1 MDPDAV
7 VDSKETV
14 TITLHSGVPTKT
26 MLVDDRH
33 VVWEEGDVVDINDAL
48 YQVRVDEKNP
58 SIAYVDNVVAADEYY
73 AHYSATWIFYYDEG
87 LFMELPVT
95 QYYRPDSFDQWAN
108 QAIAYSKTPEL
119 HFYNAASVLKLGLK
133 GNGEKVKKVTV
144 AGNDNE
150 IMSGQYLVPW
160 DEFKNL
166 EEFGGLEPDTLAIK
180 RTYVQLYAN
189 GELELK
195 DTPQYVYLVVPPQTF
210 AKGFTVS
217 VEDMDGKICY
227 KSTDKSVTT
236 KRSEILEMAE
246 FTFNASEALVVS
258 EVTPGPTSVE
268 YKVKAKPGEVMTAV
282 VTKAMWDRFVEV
294 NGEDMAS
301 AIATHIVNNYGYS
314 RTVPESGEL
323 VCEDAYIYNFNYYAM
338 NLLPDC
344 DYKILVSYANGQSVG
359 PVTIND
365 FKTSKGSGNAPE
377 IRTEVTS
384 DHNSVSVKVFVSGNV
399 TSLLCMN
406 DQKTIVDELIA
417 SGMTYLDIVNLW
429 AGVVRDE
436 GLNDAKSE
444 AGLVYSL
451 SDLPND
457 TEYTFS
463 FLATTETGAYTME
476 IVNVKTQNVF
486 GVEGDWTTVT
496 EKAEMV
502 SDLLANFGIE
512 PFYIDSLKVEKC
524 GNHDIF
530 RIVDLNKASNRYVM
544 AYEEPAETQYFYIDA
559 RDHNA
564 VTVPYDL
571 NKMIVSQYNLMYCSA
586 SYFDEGSVNGSY
598 DPSTGVLAFGD
609 MAMLLNGELAYYYY
623 TGNSSVLYLNGG
635 SAPVARNWYLVGSF
649 NEWMIGDANYLM
661 TETEAYY
668 VYNNLKLETDAE
680 LKFNVGDWSINRGGN
695 FAKNAALDLI
705 DGGPNF
711 MVPAGTYDI
720 FMTKDAS
727 VVYFM
732 DKGFAPENLYVE
744 MGLSKVHTLEPGSYV
759 LTSGAVAAA
768 YSRGVLL
775 TDGNYYT
782 LVYDG
787 TGSLSNYQVGDV
799 LQVRAQAQRYAGMIQ
814 LQSASV
820 ALVGRSDI
828 ATPTPAVYTAA
839 NVNELLGQTVPSYIQ
854 YEGKLKHSGNY
865 FNVEIEGT
873 QIIGSVSNP
882 MGDIKAL
889 LDANDGATIKVTGYY
904 VGMTG
909 NNVYM
914 NTMATA
920 VEVIKQAEETPE
932 VAPTVATV
940 DKFLQAAEDDT
951 WYQLTGKISNVKST
965 VYGNFDLVDE
975 TGSVYVYGLTATK
988 VASNDKSYAT
998 LGLKEGDV
1006 VTLVGKRTSYKGSP
1020 QVGGPAYYV
1029 SHVVGENPGE
1039 GGEVTPPAGG
1049 SGQYDPQGITWT
1061 LGDGAYDIS
1070 SSPSQTGTV
1079 NGVELGNVLKLGKG
1093 SAVGSATL
1101 HIPAGTKKVGAYI
1114 IAWKGKTATNLKF
1127 SVGGTEVM
1135 SMTPKANDGATGNP
1149 PYTITVTDSD
1159 WYEMD
1164 VPTTGAIDVVVE
1176 TTDPSQGRVIIIGLK
1191 AIK

>member
-1 MDPDAV
+1 MKAIKFLFGTLAALMLFAGCDELYGLLEGGLNGLKLSKTSLEFEAAGGSQSVEITASLAWEVECDASWIKVTPANGVASTEKVEVTFEVAENTGEAREAEVEFSIQQASQILKITQKAAPAGPDNPGGPGEETTGWGIVGDINNWGNPDAATGEV
-7 VDSKETV
+7 K
-14 TITLHSGVPTKT
+14 K
-26 MLVDDRH
+26 
-33 VVWEEGDVVDINDAL
+33 DIPL
-48 YQVRVDEKNP
+48 EFLK
-58 SIAYVDNVVAADEYY
+58 
-73 AHYSATWIFYYDEG
+73 
-87 LFMELPVT
+87 
-95 QYYRPDSFDQWAN
+95 DSF
-108 QAIAYSKTPEL
+108 Y
-119 HFYNAASVLKLGLK
+119 
-133 GNGEKVKKVTV
+133 V
-144 AGNDNE
+144 AKN
-150 IMSGQYLVPW
+150 V
-160 DEFKNL
+160 EF
-166 EEFGGLEPDTLAIK
+166 
-180 RTYVQLYAN
+180 
-189 GELELK
+189 
-195 DTPQYVYLVVPPQTF
+195 
-210 AKGFTVS
+210 
-217 VEDMDGKICY
+217 
-227 KSTDKSVTT
+227 
-236 KRSEILEMAE
+236 
-246 FTFNASEALVVS
+246 
-258 EVTPGPTSVE
+258 
-268 YKVKAKPGEVMTAV
+268 
-282 VTKAMWDRFVEV
+282 
-294 NGEDMAS
+294 
-301 AIATHIVNNYGYS
+301 
-314 RTVPESGEL
+314 PESGFKIRKNNEWNDLANLGLELQGPVEVDHVYQL
-323 VCEDAYIYNFNYYAM
+323 VC
-338 NLLPDC
+338 
-344 DYKILVSYANGQSVG
+344 GG
-359 PVTIND
+359 
-365 FKTSKGSGNAPE
+365 GSGNMLIAAGKYDVYLNEVNLKAYIMTPGKDYWEAVVPGQKPE
-377 IRTEVTS
+377 VPADPT
-384 DHNSVSVKVFVSGNV
+384 DWHVSG
-399 TSLLCMN
+399 LFN
-406 DQKTIVDELIA
+406 DW
-417 SGMTYLDIVNLW
+417 N
-429 AGVVRDE
+429 AGD
-436 GLNDAKSE
+436 
-444 AGLVYSL
+444 
-451 SDLPND
+451 PNYKMAH
-457 TEYTFS
+457 EKEYYTF
-463 FLATTETGAYTME
+463 LGLTLEAAT
-476 IVNVKTQNVF
+476 
-486 GVEGDWTTVT
+486 
-496 EKAEMV
+496 
-502 SDLLANFGIE
+502 
-512 PFYIDSLKVEKC
+512 
-524 GNHDIF
+524 
-530 RIVDLNKASNRYVM
+530 
-544 AYEEPAETQYFYIDA
+544 
-559 RDHNA
+559 
-564 VTVPYDL
+564 
-571 NKMIVSQYNLMYCSA
+571 
-586 SYFDEGSVNGSY
+586 
-598 DPSTGVLAFGD
+598 
-609 MAMLLNGELAYYYY
+609 
-623 TGNSSVLYLNGG
+623 
-635 SAPVARNWYLVGSF
+635 
-649 NEWMIGDANYLM
+649 
-661 TETEAYY
+661 
-668 VYNNLKLETDAE
+668 E
-680 LKFNVGDWSINRGGN
+680 LKFTLPDWSINRGGN

-768 YSRGVLL
+768 YSRSVLL

-828 ATPTPAVYTAA
+828 ATPTPVVYTAA

-889 LDANDGATIKVTGYY
+889 LDANDGAIIKVTGYY

-951 WYQLTGKISNVKST
+951 WYQLTGKISNVKSA

-1039 GGEVTPPAGG
+1039 GGEVTPPAEEPGL
-1049 SGQYDPQGITWT
+1049 YDPQGITWT
-1061 LGDGAYDIS
+1061 LGSGAYDINS
-1070 SSPSQTGTV
+1070 SVSQTGTV

-1114 IAWKGKTATNLKF
+1114 IAWKGKNETNLKF
-1127 SVGGTEVM
+1127 SVGGTEIL

-1164 VPTTGAIDVVVE
+1164 VPATGAIDVVVE